1 MTALVIARSYATKQ
15 SRPGFAATA
24 QSKPLSLLQQFL
36 KLESAGGIVLCAAA
50 MIALLLANSPLEP
63 LYAQLLELP
72 VAIQIG
78 GLAIAKPLLLWVNDG
93 LMAVFFMLVGIE
105 VKREIMEGELSNAS
119 NAALPVVAALGGMAG
134 PALVYLA
141 CNWGD
146 EEALRGWAIPT
157 ATDIA
162 FALGVLALLGPGTPP
177 RLKVFLLAL
186 AIIDDLGAIIIIA
199 VFYTAEL
206 SLVAL
211 GLAGLGVVVLLAL
224 NLFGAPRRAA
234 YLLLGVF
241 IWVCVLK
248 SGIHATLAGVIA
260 GLAVPLRATR
270 GSSPAHDLEQDLHPW
285 VAFGVLPVFAFT
297 NAGVGLAGVVPSHLL
312 HPIQLGIGLGL
323 FVGKQLGVIG
333 SIWAS
338 TRIGLATLPEGTDW
352 RQLYGVA
359 LLTGIGFTMSLFIGT
374 LAFPAEAYDV
384 DIRIA
389 VLIASVVS
397 AICGYLVLRRASQRP
412 TPAE

>member
-1 MTALVIARSYATKQ
+1 M
-15 SRPGFAATA
+15 
-24 QSKPLSLLQQFL
+24 
-36 KLESAGGIVLCAAA
+36 LCAAA
-50 MIALLLANSPLEP
+50 MIALVLANSPLEP
-63 LYAQLLELP
+63 LYVQLLELP
-72 VAIQIG
+72 VAIQVG

-93 LMAVFFMLVGIE
+93 LMAVFFMLVGLE
-105 VKREIMEGELSNAS
+105 VKREILEGELSNPA

-162 FALGVLALLGPGTPP
+162 FALGVLALLGPRAPP
-177 RLKVFLLAL
+177 SLKVFLLAL

-211 GLAGLGVVVLLAL
+211 ILAGLGAVALIVL
-224 NLFGAPRRAA
+224 NLSSVSHRAA
-234 YLLLGVF
+234 YLLVGVF

-248 SGIHATLAGVIA
+248 SGVHATLAGVIT
-260 GLAVPLRATR
+260 GLVIPLRGTR

-297 NAGVGLAGVVPSHLL
+297 NAGVGLAGIAPSYLL

-333 SIWAS
+333 SIWVS
-338 TRIGLATLPEGTDW
+338 TRIGLVTLPEGTDW
-352 RQLYGVA
+352 RQLYGMA
-359 LLTGIGFTMSLFIGT
+359 LLTLTGIGFTMSLFIGT
-374 LAFPAEAYDV
+374 LAFPAEAYDI

-389 VLIASVVS
+389 VLLASVIS
-397 AICGYLVLRRASQRP
+397 ATCGYLVFRHPMQGRSPAQRS
-412 TPAE
+412 A